1 MIELAHLLIEGK
13 IVKKNLKSAHSYL
26 TRALRNGDED
36 ARIELRKLRE
46 IELIESNDPIKFFEY
61 GQKLEFS
68 KKNIDLEKAQFWY
81 KKAVDLNIMIGI
93 LSYCSLLDNKLRDY
107 RMALKKKQKLPM
119 TRDEFN
125 ATEKEMMSNYK
136 KAADRGN
143 RTALFHYGLC
153 LEHGNGV
160 KVDKKKAAEYYKKSS
175 EKGLAI
181 AMSNYGV
188 EKNE

>member
-61 GQKLEFS
+61 GQILEFS

-81 KKAVDLNIMIGI
+81 KKAADLNLMIGI
-93 LSYCSLLDNKLRDY
+93 LSYCSLLDNKLRNY

-125 ATEKEMMSNYK
+125 ATEKRN
-136 KAADRGN
+136 D
-143 RTALFHYGLC
+143 
-153 LEHGNGV
+153 
-160 KVDKKKAAEYYKKSS
+160 
-175 EKGLAI
+175 I
-181 AMSNYGV
+181 
-188 EKNE
+188 